1 MPALDGIKIIDLS
14 RLLPGPFCT
23 TILADHGAE
32 VIVVEGPRFRESDV
46 LGIVPITR
54 RNKKHVS
61 IDLSKD
67 AGREVFYRLARQA
80 DAMIE
85 GFRPGVTKKLGVDY
99 DTIRNL
105 NPRIVYCSL
114 TGYGQ
119 TGPLANKAGHD
130 MNYMAASGLLDLL
143 RGPDGHPV
151 MPNFQMA
158 DLSGSLFAAIG
169 ILAALISRQQTGMGQ
184 YIDTSMTDGLISLL
198 AVPLSFTFSGSTFP
212 GRLSNDSPKWYPC
225 YRIYRTRDN
234 RSLTVGPLEPHLWA
248 ELVQKLGRPDLIDK
262 QYDPETSEGTGRC
275 LEDIFRG
282 KTLSEWTEFLNGA
295 NDCVAPVNYVSE
307 LPDDVHFKTREAVR
321 KTPEGLF
328 EPGIVPRLSKTP
340 GNIRSEAYEFGEHTR
355 DTLESVGYDSDQIES
370 LHAQGAIWVR
380 QSK

>member
-1 MPALDGIKIIDLS
+1 MPALDGIKVIDLS

-32 VIVVEGPRFRESDV
+32 VTVVEGPRFRESDV
-46 LGIVPITR
+46 LGIVQMTR

-61 IDLSKD
+61 IDLSKE
-67 AGREVFYRLARQA
+67 AGRETFYKLVKKA

-85 GFRPGVTKKLGVDY
+85 GFRPGVTIKLGVDY
-99 DTIRNL
+99 DTIKNL
-105 NPRIVYCSL
+105 NPGIVYCSL

-119 TGPLANKAGHD
+119 TGTLANKAGHD
-130 MNYMAASGLLDLL
+130 MNYMGASGLLDLL
-143 RGPDGHPV
+143 RDSQGQPV

-169 ILAALISRQQTGMGQ
+169 ILAALISRQKTGMGQ
-184 YIDTSMTDGLISLL
+184 YIDASMTDGLISLL

-225 YRIYRTRDN
+225 YRIYKTRDD
-234 RSLTVGPLEPHLWA
+234 RHLTVGPLEPHLWTG
-248 ELVQKLGRPDLIDK
+248 LVQKLGRPDLIDK
-262 QYDPETSEGTGRC
+262 QYDPESSDRNGKD

-282 KTLSEWTEFLNGA
+282 KTLSEWTDILNDP

-307 LPDDVHFKTREAVR
+307 LPNDDHFNIREAVR
-321 KTPEGLF
+321 KNPEGLF
-328 EPGIVPRLSKTP
+328 EPGIVPKLSKTP
-340 GNIRSEAYEFGEHTR
+340 GNVRSEAYEFGEHTQQA
-355 DTLESVGYDSDQIES
+355 LESVGYDSGQIAS

-380 QSK
+380 QST

>member
-23 TILADHGAE
+23 TILADHGAD
-32 VIVVEGPRFRESDV
+32 VTIVEGPRFRESDV
-46 LGIVPITR
+46 LGMVPMTR

-61 IDLSKD
+61 IDLSRE
-67 AGREVFYRLARQA
+67 AGREIFYKLVTGS

-99 DTIRNL
+99 DTVRKL
-105 NPRIVYCSL
+105 NPGIVYCSL

-119 TGPLANKAGHD
+119 SGTLANKAGHD
-130 MNYMAASGLLDLL
+130 MNYMGASGMLDLL
-143 RGPDGHPV
+143 RDPDGDPV

-169 ILAALISRQQTGMGQ
+169 ILSALISRQKTGAGQ

-225 YRIYRTRDN
+225 YRIYKTKDERH
-234 RSLTVGPLEPHLWA
+234 LTVGPLEPHLWA
-248 ELVQKLGRPDLIDK
+248 GLVQKLGRPDMIHK
-262 QYDPETSEGTGRC
+262 QYDPETSDKNG
-275 LEDIFRG
+275 EDLQEIFRG
-282 KTLSEWTEFLNGA
+282 KTLREWTDLLNDP
-295 NDCVAPVNYVSE
+295 NDCVAPVNYVTE
-307 LPDDVHFKTREAVR
+307 LPDNDHFSVREAVR
-321 KTPEGLF
+321 KNPEGLF
-328 EPGIVPRLSKTP
+328 EPGIVPKLSKTP

-355 DTLESVGYDSDQIES
+355 EALMSVGYDPEQIAS
-370 LHAQGAIWVR
+370 LHDEGVIYLR
-380 QSK
+380 QVK

>member
-46 LGIVPITR
+46 LGIVPMTR

-61 IDLSKD
+61 IDLSTEI
-67 AGREVFYRLARQA
+67 GREAFYRLVKEA

-85 GFRPGVTKKLGVDY
+85 GFRPGVTRKLGVDY
-99 DTIRNL
+99 DTIRSL
-105 NPRIVYCSL
+105 NPGIVYCSL

-143 RGPDGHPV
+143 RDPDGYPV

-184 YIDTSMTDGLISLL
+184 YIDTSMTDGLVSLL

-212 GRLSNDSPKWYPC
+212 GRLSNDSPMCYPC
-225 YRIYRTRDN
+225 YRIYKTRDD
-234 RSLTVGPLEPHLWA
+234 RHLTVGPLEPHLWA
-248 ELVQKLGRPDLIDK
+248 GLVEKLGRPDFIDK
-262 QYDPETSEGTGRC
+262 QYDPETSEETGRC
-275 LEDIFRG
+275 LAEIFRG
-282 KTLSEWTEFLNGA
+282 KTLREWTGLLNGP

-307 LPDDVHFKTREAVR
+307 LPDDAHFKVREAVR
-321 KTPEGLF
+321 KNPEGLF
-328 EPGIVPRLSKTP
+328 EPGIVPLLSKTP
-340 GNIRSEAYEFGEHTR
+340 GKIRSEAYEFGGHTR
-355 DTLESVGYDSDQIES
+355 EALESVGYDLGQIES
-370 LHAQGAIWVR
+370 MHAQGSIWVR
-380 QSK
+380 QLN